1 MYDPGLCQHRKY
13 ALRTRGVEDLGRR
26 DDVGELADDVRRV
39 RVLVEAGSG
48 DSDQQPAHHWPVAR
62 PDLQGAWWKGNV

>member
-1 MYDPGLCQHRKY
+1 MAVVLPAVSRDPHSYDPGLCQHRKY
-13 ALRTRGVEDLGRR
+13 ALRTRGVENLGRR

-48 DSDQQPAHHWPVAR
+48 DGDQQPAHH
-62 PDLQGAWWKGNV
+62 